1 MNMKHFGWTNELTCE
16 KKKTNF
22 RNGGKIC
29 LPRAPTFSSLLRI
42 VNSNFY
48 RTATQT
54 MKWLSGG
61 VVPKS
66 SIRKL
71 PNTSRR
77 RRTPSSTLSK
87 TMTTGNPCT
96 PSADSQWSS
105 VVNWECLQYHLQR
118 MRRTPPMLAAQ
129 RPRPNTRVTNSSGPS
144 WNQKR
149 STVKNPQQVKQ
160 VDVNQDKDPQIAKSS
175 WPQGRNWGLY
185 HRSPRS
191 KLLNTL
197 APTQHPQ
204 EAWCGPKM

>member
-1 MNMKHFGWTNELTCE
+1 
-16 KKKTNF
+16 
-22 RNGGKIC
+22 
-29 LPRAPTFSSLLRI
+29 
-42 VNSNFY
+42 
-48 RTATQT
+48 

-71 PNTSRR
+71 PNTPRR

-87 TMTTGNPCT
+87 TMTTGNRCS
-96 PSADSQWSS
+96 PSADSQWIS
-105 VVNWECLQYHLQR
+105 VGNWECLQYHLQR

-149 STVKNPQQVKQ
+149 STENTHQVKQ
-160 VDVNQDKDPQIAKSS
+160 VDVNQDKDPQMAKSS
-175 WPQGRNWGLY
+175 WPQGRIWGLY

-191 KLLNTL
+191 KPSNTL
-197 APTQHPQ
+197 APTQHNTTSSRSLM
-204 EAWCGPKM
+204 WT